1 MGMVKMEHV
10 NIYGP
15 ERDPQATLEVLA
27 RAACFQPDD
36 VAESINAAT
45 GQAENK
51 YTPLLNQTLGLIK
64 DLGQDNT
71 LLAYDGRMFEYDEVR
86 QTVEKLAAQVAERNR
101 METEINAKLAT
112 YEQTK
117 AQLYHLTGLQTSI
130 DEIFSCKYLKVRF
143 GRLPKDSFIKLPYYE
158 EHSFTFHEYDFD
170 GEYYWGMYF
179 VPEDKAH
186 EVDDIFASLYFERV
200 WVPDFVHGTP
210 QDAIAQIITEENE
223 LRERQ
228 KELKNNAQLADAK
241 MLEYLRRCA
250 AWLNYE
256 SQIYD
261 MYKYVIVLEHT
272 YYISGYVPCDEVE
285 HVKNALAIL
294 PGVRLCRDSELEDAE
309 TPPDRK
315 PPVKL
320 KNNWLFR
327 PFEMFV
333 DMYGLPEYGDLDPTG
348 FVAITYAVLFGI
360 MFGDVGQGILLG
372 LIGYFVMYKKMH
384 MQIGLVLSRCS
395 IFSTLFGFVYGSIF
409 GFEHALDGFYR
420 MLGFAEKPMDVL
432 EPNSIIVLL
441 VSSVIAGIF
450 LIAAAMFTGIL
461 SCIRRGRIAEA
472 IFSVNGVAGLVFYF
486 SLLAT
491 LVELALGY
499 DIPFI
504 CTPVFYVLCLVVPF
518 LCIYFSEFICA
529 RIEGKPVEETVGE
542 IFMNGFFEVF
552 DALLSFASNTMSF
565 LRVGGFALAH
575 AGMMT
580 MVFTLSDMTTNPL
593 LYWLIVLVGNLFV
606 MALEGL
612 FVGIQVLRLEFYE
625 MFSRFFN
632 ATGRPFDPL
641 RVRLNSTQSEG

>member
-210 QDAIAQIITEENE
+210 QDAIAQIITE
-223 LRERQ
+223 
-228 KELKNNAQLADAK
+228 
-241 MLEYLRRCA
+241 
-250 AWLNYE
+250 
-256 SQIYD
+256 
-261 MYKYVIVLEHT
+261 
-272 YYISGYVPCDEVE
+272 
-285 HVKNALAIL
+285 
-294 PGVRLCRDSELEDAE
+294 
-309 TPPDRK
+309 
-315 PPVKL
+315 
-320 KNNWLFR
+320 
-327 PFEMFV
+327 
-333 DMYGLPEYGDLDPTG
+333 
-348 FVAITYAVLFGI
+348 
-360 MFGDVGQGILLG
+360 
-372 LIGYFVMYKKMH
+372 
-384 MQIGLVLSRCS
+384 
-395 IFSTLFGFVYGSIF
+395 
-409 GFEHALDGFYR
+409 
-420 MLGFAEKPMDVL
+420 
-432 EPNSIIVLL
+432 
-441 VSSVIAGIF
+441 
-450 LIAAAMFTGIL
+450 
-461 SCIRRGRIAEA
+461 
-472 IFSVNGVAGLVFYF
+472 
-486 SLLAT
+486 
-491 LVELALGY
+491 
-499 DIPFI
+499 
-504 CTPVFYVLCLVVPF
+504 
-518 LCIYFSEFICA
+518 
-529 RIEGKPVEETVGE
+529 
-542 IFMNGFFEVF
+542 
-552 DALLSFASNTMSF
+552 
-565 LRVGGFALAH
+565 
-575 AGMMT
+575 
-580 MVFTLSDMTTNPL
+580 
-593 LYWLIVLVGNLFV
+593 
-606 MALEGL
+606 
-612 FVGIQVLRLEFYE
+612 
-625 MFSRFFN
+625 
-632 ATGRPFDPL
+632 
-641 RVRLNSTQSEG
+641 